1 MRQSVPSFT
10 VAATSTALLFAW
22 LVAGLFVLEAGL
34 HGLLLTALISLIVLG
49 LWLGVSYNTL
59 RKFVF
64 DGLAASM
71 PALIIFI
78 LIGVV
83 IASFIQSGTVGTLV
97 YYGLQLLRPELFLPG
112 GLLLCSF
119 MSFATGT
126 SWGTVATCG
135 IVLMSVGQS
144 LGFPLPL
151 TAGMVIAGA
160 SFGDKMSPVSDTT
173 NLAAMSAG
181 TTLYRHI
188 QAMSLTTGP
197 SYLIALV
204 IFAIL
209 GSTYGA
215 APADQAAAVALLAA
229 LDATFTIHWLTL
241 IPIAL
246 MLILGWRRVPPEAV
260 MIAASFSALIIAWGL
275 QDASV
280 ARLLTSLYTGV
291 SQETGAPLLDTLIN
305 RGGIGAM
312 AWTLTLAILA
322 IAMGALLSQ
331 LNLLKALL
339 EPIAERIQRPA
350 QLLTASTAAAT
361 ASNAALTEPY
371 AAIILNGQVFQD
383 AYDRHNIDRA
393 MLSRTLE
400 EGSTLTAALIPWTTT
415 AIFYSA
421 ILGVSSLD
429 YAPFALLNWMNP
441 LIGIAMAWLGIG
453 YLTLNSSRASTD

>member
-1 MRQSVPSFT
+1 M
-10 VAATSTALLFAW
+10 FAW
-22 LVAGLFVLEAGL
+22 LVAGLFILEAGL
-34 HGLLLTALISLIVLG
+34 HGLLLTALISLIGLG
-49 LWLGVSYNTL
+49 LGLGVPYRTL

-97 YYGLQLLRPELFLPG
+97 YYGLQLLRPELFLPA

-181 TTLYRHI
+181 TDLYRHI

-197 SYLIALV
+197 SYVIALIA
-204 IFAIL
+204 FAIL
-209 GSTYGA
+209 GGTYGSGA
-215 APADQAAAVALLAA
+215 VDNTAPAALMTA
-229 LDATFTIHWLTL
+229 LDASFTLHWVTL
-241 IPIAL
+241 MPIGL
-246 MLILGWRRVPPEAV
+246 MLVLSWQRVPPEAV
-260 MIAASFSALIIAWGL
+260 LILASLAGLVIAWGL
-275 QDASV
+275 QDVPLA
-280 ARLLTSLYTGV
+280 ALLTSLYAGV
-291 SQETGAPLLDTLIN
+291 SRETGAPLLDTLIN

-322 IAMGALLSQ
+322 IAMGALMSQ
-331 LNLLKALL
+331 LNILKALL
-339 EPIAERIQRPA
+339 APIAQRIQRPA
-350 QLLTASTAAAT
+350 QLLTASTTAAA

-383 AYDRHNIDRA
+383 VYDRHDIDRA

-441 LIGIAMAWLGIG
+441 LIGIAMAWLGLG
-453 YLTLNSSRASTD
+453 YLTSESAASTE

>member
-1 MRQSVPSFT
+1 MPSFT

-280 ARLLTSLYTGV
+280 AKLLTSLYTGV

>member
-1 MRQSVPSFT
+1 MPSFT

-34 HGLLLTALISLIVLG
+34 HGLLLTALISLTGLG
-49 LWLGVSYNTL
+49 LWLGVSYHTL

-97 YYGLQLLRPELFLPG
+97 YYGLELLRPELFLPG
-112 GLLLCSF
+112 GLLLCSL

-144 LGFPLPL
+144 LGFPLPV

-197 SYLIALV
+197 SYLIVLV

-229 LDATFTIHWLTL
+229 LDATFTIHWITL

-260 MIAASFSALIIAWGL
+260 LIAASFSALIIAWGL

-383 AYDRHNIDRA
+383 VYDRHNIDRA

-441 LIGIAMAWLGIG
+441 IIGIAMAWLGLG
-453 YLTLNSSRASTD
+453 YLTSKVDAPSTD

>member
-1 MRQSVPSFT
+1 M
-10 VAATSTALLFAW
+10 AATSIAILLTW
-22 LVAGLFVLEAGL
+22 LVAGLFILEAGL
-34 HGLLLTALISLIVLG
+34 HGLLLTALVSLVGLG
-49 LWLGVSYNTL
+49 LWLGTPYHTL

-83 IASFIQSGTVGTLV
+83 IAALIQSGTVGTLV

-135 IVLMSVGQS
+135 IVLMSVGES

-151 TAGMVIAGA
+151 IAGMVIAGA
-160 SFGDKMSPVSDTT
+160 SFGDKMSPISDTT

-181 TTLYRHI
+181 TDLYRHI
-188 QAMSLTTGP
+188 HAMSLSTGP
-197 SYLIALV
+197 SYLVVLV
-204 IFAIL
+204 IFSVL

-215 APADQAAAVALLAA
+215 VPAEQTAAAALLAA
-229 LDATFTIHWLTL
+229 LDATFTIDWVTL

-260 MIAASFSALIIAWGL
+260 LIAASFSALIIAWGL
-275 QDASV
+275 QDASI
-280 ARLLTSLYTGV
+280 AGLLTSLYTGV
-291 SQETGAPLLDTLIN
+291 SQKTGAPILDTLIN

-339 EPIAERIQRPA
+339 TPIAQRIQRPA
-350 QLLTASTAAAT
+350 QLLTVSTTAAA

-383 AYDRHNIDRA
+383 VYDRQNIDRA

-421 ILGVSSLD
+421 ILGVSTLD
-429 YAPFALLNWMNP
+429 YAPLALLNWMNP
-441 LIGIAMAWLGIG
+441 LIGIAMAWLGLG
-453 YLTLNSSRASTD
+453 YLTSKVNAASAE

>member
-1 MRQSVPSFT
+1 MPSFT

-34 HGLLLTALISLIVLG
+34 HGLLLTALISLIGLG

>member
-1 MRQSVPSFT
+1 MPSFT